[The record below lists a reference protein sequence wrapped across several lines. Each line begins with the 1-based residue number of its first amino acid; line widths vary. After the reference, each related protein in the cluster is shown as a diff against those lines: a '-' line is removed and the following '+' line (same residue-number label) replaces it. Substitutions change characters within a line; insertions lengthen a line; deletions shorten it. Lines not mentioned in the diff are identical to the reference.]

1 MPVSS
6 LARMSVPIAG
16 ESSGNMLQHP
26 KLKYRFRLTFEN
38 FGAGGEEATE
48 MTKQVVTA
56 SRPDLQHDKITID
69 VYNSRVFLVG
79 KHTWQPFSV
88 TVRDDSAG
96 RVHKI
101 IGQQLQRQVNHY
113 EQSSAIA
120 GETYKFLTKFEVLD
134 GGNGADQYAILEAW
148 ELLGCYIES
157 ANYNEADYSQS
168 DVMTIQLSISFD
180 NAIYYGEDG
189 REGGIGA
196 SMQRGSGSNITGI
209 KGGAIGVGNA

>member
-1 MPVSS
+1 MPTTS
-6 LARMSVPIAG
+6 LKNMSVPIMG
-16 ESSGNMLQHP
+16 EQSGNMLQHP
-26 KLKYRFRLTFEN
+26 KLKYRFRVTFEN
-38 FGAGGEEATE
+38 FGAGGDEKNEL
-48 MTKQVVTA
+48 TKQVVTA

-79 KHTWQPFSV
+79 KHTWQPLSI
-88 TVRDDSAG
+88 TLRDDSAG

-101 IGQQLQRQVNHY
+101 IGEQLQRQVNHY

-134 GGNGADQYAILEAW
+134 GGNGQDEYAVLEAW
-148 ELLGCYIES
+148 DLLGCYIES

-180 NAIYYGEDG
+180 NALYSNDG

-196 SMQRGSGSNITGI
+196 PMKRGAGSNITGI
-209 KGGAIGVGNA
+209 QAGHIGVGNQ